1 MLDVQAR
8 AIRDLLA
15 DCPPGR
21 ALDVGGGHGQLVDV
35 LVSLGWEVTVVGS
48 SPVCGENLRA
58 LHRKTVCEYVTA
70 NLLITPFD
78 DRAFDLVVSVRLLP
92 HTTQWEALIA
102 EMCRLSRRLVVVDYP
117 GTGGFNAL
125 TPMLFGMKKK
135 LEGNTRTYRSFAKE
149 ELDREFGRHEFD
161 RRATRKEFLLPMVL
175 HRATGSARPLRWAE
189 AAGQALGLTAL
200 AGSPIVGRFHRQER
214 A

>member
-1 MLDVQAR
+1 MIRHLRHTDIDKGQWDKLLLQCSDRLWYAQSWVLD
-8 AIRDLLA
+8 LC
-15 DCPPGR
+15 CP
-21 ALDVGGGHGQLVDV
+21 
-35 LVSLGWEVTVVGS
+35 
-48 SPVCGENLRA
+48 
-58 LHRKTVCEYVTA
+58 
-70 NLLITPFD
+70 
-78 DRAFDLVVSVRLLP
+78 
-92 HTTQWEALIA
+92 QWEALIA